1 MTELGTV
8 RAEIPGNFEFFLD
21 SGDFAIGLNFWTNR
35 IVLLC
40 LEQLC
45 QKEHVSKCRLGKMIM
60 PNHCCLVVT
69 DG

>member
-1 MTELGTV
+1 MTELGTM
-8 RAEIPGNFEFFLD
+8 RAEIPGNFEFFDD

-45 QKEHVSKCRLGKMIM
+45 QKEHVSVRQNDYAKSL
-60 PNHCCLVVT
+60 HCLVVT